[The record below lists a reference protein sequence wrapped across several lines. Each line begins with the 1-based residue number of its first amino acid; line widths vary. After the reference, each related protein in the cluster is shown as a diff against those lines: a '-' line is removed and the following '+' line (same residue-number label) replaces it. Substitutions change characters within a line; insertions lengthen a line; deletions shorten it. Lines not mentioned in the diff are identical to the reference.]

1 MNLCVVLLKKNEHVP
16 PAVDKMQHLKL
27 LAKSYDSEKVVELM
41 KKHGMDE
48 FAEVVEENDIP
59 GPDILTTEMVH
70 FEDVGI
76 TSAVMVLRFKVLFE
90 RELTQKQSE
99 VALKFPVEKVVK
111 LCREERNLN
120 KPKIIRAIQD
130 NQVDGEMLL
139 RAGSAEL
146 RELGIPALAK
156 RNLDKI
162 LTQH

>member
-1 MNLCVVLLKKNEHVP
+1 
-16 PAVDKMQHLKL
+16 
-27 LAKSYDSEKVVELM
+27 M

-99 VALKFPVEKVVK
+99 VSLKFPVEKVVK
-111 LCREERNLN
+111 LCQEERNLN
-120 KPKIIRAIQD
+120 KPKIIRAIRD

-156 RNLDKI
+156 RNLDKL